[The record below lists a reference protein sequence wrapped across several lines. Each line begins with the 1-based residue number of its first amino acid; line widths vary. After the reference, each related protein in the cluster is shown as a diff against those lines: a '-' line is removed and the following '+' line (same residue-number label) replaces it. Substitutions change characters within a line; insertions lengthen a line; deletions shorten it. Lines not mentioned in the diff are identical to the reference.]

1 MNAPAPTPGFA
12 GLTAARRLDGA
23 EPEVTVIDRN
33 GYLARLLW
41 GMIHVF
47 FLVGSRNRLAVL
59 TEWLWVYVSFRR
71 GARLITGS
79 DS

>member
-1 MNAPAPTPGFA
+1 MA
-12 GLTAARRLDGA
+12 GQATTAASRVLQEHGA
-23 EPEVTVIDRN
+23 ELEVTVIDRN

-59 TEWLWVYVSFRR
+59 TEWLWAYVSFRR

>member
-1 MNAPAPTPGFA
+1 MNAPVPTPRFA
-12 GLTAARRLDGA
+12 ALPAVADFGWIRM
-23 EPEVTVIDRN
+23 N
-33 GYLARLLW
+33 GYLAWLLW

>member
-1 MNAPAPTPGFA
+1 
-12 GLTAARRLDGA
+12 
-23 EPEVTVIDRN
+23 
-33 GYLARLLW
+33 
-41 GMIHVF
+41 MIQVF

-59 TEWLWVYVSFRR
+59 MEWLWAYVSFRR